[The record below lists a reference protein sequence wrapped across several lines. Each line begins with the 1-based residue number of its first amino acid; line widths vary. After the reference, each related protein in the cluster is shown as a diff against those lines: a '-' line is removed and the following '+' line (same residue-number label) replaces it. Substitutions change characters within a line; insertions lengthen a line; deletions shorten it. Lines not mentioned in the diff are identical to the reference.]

1 MSFETWNREVVM
13 KKMLSLVLTLCGVW
27 LFAGVAMAQN
37 KIVLGVSLSSDTN
50 PFYIAMRKGIEA
62 RVAELGWQV
71 RFVSAN
77 EQVATQVNG
86 VQDLVAQR
94 VNGIIISPIDEVA
107 TSAAYEAAFKAKIPI
122 ISIGRHSRSQFESL
136 HVIMDEVS
144 IGREIAAWIAK
155 AAGEKGKVA
164 ILAGPAGAA
173 TFNNL
178 KQGFEAEIKKHPGM
192 PVVYARNLA
201 LTREQGLNQ
210 AEDVLV
216 AHPDI
221 RAIYCGND
229 EIALGA
235 AQAVATAGKKANV
248 IITGLNGIP
257 PAMKAVSDGNID
269 LTVQLNPLV
278 WGRLGV
284 DTMDQWLKGKR
295 PEGKVFYKHTLVD
308 KSNVTSLMP
317 PKK

>member
-1 MSFETWNREVVM
+1 M
-13 KKMLSLVLTLCGVW
+13 KKLLMSVLAMCGAV
-27 LFAGVAMAQN
+27 LFAGSAMAQN
-37 KIVLGVSLSSDTN
+37 KVVLGVSLSSDTN

-62 RVAELGWQV
+62 RAAELGWEA
-71 RFVSAN
+71 RFVTAN
-77 EQVATQVNG
+77 EQVTAQVNG
-86 VQDLVAQR
+86 VQDLVAQK
-94 VNGIIISPIDEVA
+94 VSGIIISPIDEVA
-107 TSAAYEAAFKAKIPI
+107 TSAAYEAASKANIPI
-122 ISIGRHSRSQFESL
+122 ISIGRHSRSPFESL

-155 AAGEKGKVA
+155 AAVEKGKVA

-173 TFNNL
+173 TFKNL
-178 KQGFEAEIKKHPGM
+178 QQGFEEEIKKRAGM
-192 PVVYARNLA
+192 PVVYTRNLA

-257 PAMKAVSDGNID
+257 PAMKAVSDGGID
-269 LTVQLNPLV
+269 LTVQLNPLA
-278 WGRLGV
+278 WGKLGV
-284 DTMDQWLKGKR
+284 DTMDSWLKGKK

-308 KSNVTSLMP
+308 KSNVAALTPPPP
-317 PKK
+317 PKN